1 MSTIGV
7 LPLRKSFAGDTPW
20 HARSAASKWLSD
32 FSRHGPLHIG
42 SIRVIENGNMF
53 EAVVTY
59 SEMRPLEPEISRLP
73 KPAEPL
79 LKTG

>member
-1 MSTIGV
+1 MSAIG
-7 LPLRKSFAGDTPW
+7 LLKQRKAFPGDTPW
-20 HARSAASKWLSD
+20 SARGAASKWLSD
-32 FSRHGPLHIG
+32 FSQHGPLHIG
-42 SIRVIENGNMF
+42 SIRVIEDGEMF

-73 KPAEPL
+73 KASEPL